1 MLKPLSKVQ
10 LAWYV
15 SILER
20 PAILAGRYFEI
31 QSYKQGLGYL
41 YELLMNS
48 FVSEVNNTQLKEA
61 VAFIYYR
68 WKQENQREESDIE
81 LLPIFIKVLRSDFGK
96 RCQLEAAVRGED

>member
-20 PAILAGRYFEI
+20 PEALASRYYEI
-31 QSYKQGLGYL
+31 TTYKQGLGQI
-41 YELLMNS
+41 YEFLMNS
-48 FVSEVNNTQLKEA
+48 FVSEVNNTSLKEII
-61 VAFIYYR
+61 AFTYDR
-68 WKQENQREESDIE
+68 WKRENLRSESDIE

-96 RCQLEAAVRGED
+96 RCQLEAAIREG